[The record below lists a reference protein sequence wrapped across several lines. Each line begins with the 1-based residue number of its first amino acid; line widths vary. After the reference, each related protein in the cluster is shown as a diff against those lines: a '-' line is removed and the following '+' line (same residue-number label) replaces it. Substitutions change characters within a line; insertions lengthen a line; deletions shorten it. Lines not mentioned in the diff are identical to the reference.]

1 MHPLGIALEL
11 LVFPIFDFSSDR
23 FLLSAIFPHFHF
35 LLELIFASAHFSARS
50 FLLFLIFAHDFM
62 QIFT

>member
-1 MHPLGIALEL
+1 MHPLGIAHEL